1 VWYQKRTASN
11 SGWYLVLLQF
21 LTSFEYQN
29 CQPCSEQYFRTWA
42 KNVEILSPYL
52 CQVFLFLGLWF
63 WDLWPTNF
71 WCSLELF
78 QWPGPLVTSLQCF
91 SGFLSHPN
99 SSYSFL
105 CWLCSEL
112 FRYTLILGGAIA
124 SGMSTTATSATDDAL
139 LKLQLCGG
147 FLCPFF
153 VLPGQP
159 LYKW

>member
-1 VWYQKRTASN
+1 MCGIKRGQQATVGDALSCYSFLRALSTRTVNPVVN
-11 SGWYLVLLQF
+11 SI
-21 LTSFEYQN
+21 
-29 CQPCSEQYFRTWA
+29 SELRPSS
-42 KNVEILSPYL
+42 VEILSPYL
-52 CQVFLFLGLWF
+52 CFSSWIYGF
-63 WDLWPTNF
+63 WDLWTINF